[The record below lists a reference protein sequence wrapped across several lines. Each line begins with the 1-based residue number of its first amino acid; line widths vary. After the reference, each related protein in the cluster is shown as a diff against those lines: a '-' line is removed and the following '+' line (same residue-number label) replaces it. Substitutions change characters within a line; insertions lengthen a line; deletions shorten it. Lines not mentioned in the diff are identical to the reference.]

1 MKTVN
6 ENSKAQEKDRLLQQL
21 VDREAIRDCLLRG
34 ALGNDLQDAVL
45 WKSAY
50 WPDAYEDHAWYRGN
64 AHAFVD
70 ETVPMLVDMMDEAWH
85 QVGNMMIQV
94 EGDHAR
100 AQTYY
105 FSYCRLKQPNEGR
118 RDLFA
123 GGRYVDKLEKRN
135 GEWRIIE
142 RFTKS
147 DWVRNFDD
155 SIDWNA
161 SSMNGYVP
169 DYTMRAPDDPVRR
182 FFGDTL
188 SAPSALER
196 RGGTSS

>member
-1 MKTVN
+1 MN
-6 ENSKAQEKDRLLQQL
+6 ENDKQQEKDRLLQQL

-34 ALGNDLQDAVL
+34 ALGNDLQDAAL

-50 WPDAYEDHAWYRGN
+50 WPDAYEDHAWYQGN

-70 ETVPMLVDMMDEAWH
+70 ETVPMLVNMMDEAWH

-105 FSYCRLKQPNEGR
+105 FSYCRLKLGDEGR

-147 DWVRNFDD
+147 DWVRNFED
-155 SIDWNA
+155 SIDWSA

-169 DYTMRAPDDPVRR
+169 NYTMRAPDDPVRR

-188 SAPSALER
+188 AAPSALER
-196 RGGTSS
+196 SGGRSS